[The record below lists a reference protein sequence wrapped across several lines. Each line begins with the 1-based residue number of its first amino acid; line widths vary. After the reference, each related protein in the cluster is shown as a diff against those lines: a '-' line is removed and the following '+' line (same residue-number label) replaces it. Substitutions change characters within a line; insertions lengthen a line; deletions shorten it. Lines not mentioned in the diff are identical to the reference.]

1 MKDLKNFLSPEE
13 YEQCK
18 KLKNIACKSIIESQE
33 FVREKNDVS
42 SVSLREIRRFSI
54 FYNFFV
60 EYLRKKKELIG
71 NLDQNENF
79 ELIDN
84 FYQNLKD
91 DKIYKYSINLSV
103 YICYYLRLTE
113 KEFRNTFAN
122 KMNFIFEKDFIEMP
136 KREQNYIINNIEMKE
151 GIAKNRALLENIFAL
166 FVCVNTKVPL
176 FIVGKPGCSKSL
188 SVQLLFKSMKG
199 ETSNNI
205 LFKSLPKLIIN
216 SYQGSLGSTSKGV
229 LMIFKKARQFLEK
242 ENNENLSKIIS
253 MIYFDEMGL
262 AEHSPNNPLK
272 VIHSELE
279 YDLNEGRKKIVFG
292 GISNWRLDASKM
304 NRGLYLSIPQPDLE
318 DLKQTAKTIAESY
331 NKQLAQD
338 NLDLFGTLAE
348 TYHYYKEELK
358 EKYTKKE
365 DFHGSRDFYHLIKNA
380 MRSLLKRKKE
390 GKDIDEY
397 TKERIG
403 IENLE
408 RNFGGLEFEDGI
420 YSLEIIKSIFK
431 RKYEN
436 CPIEKKYDVLKT
448 IKENIND
455 KGSRYLL

>member
-1 MKDLKNFLSPEE
+1 M
-13 YEQCK
+13 
-18 KLKNIACKSIIESQE
+18 
-33 FVREKNDVS
+33 
-42 SVSLREIRRFSI
+42 
-54 FYNFFV
+54 
-60 EYLRKKKELIG
+60 
-71 NLDQNENF
+71 
-79 ELIDN
+79 
-84 FYQNLKD
+84 KD

-279 YDLNEGRKKIVFG
+279 YDLNEGRKKIAFV

-304 NRGLYLSIPQPDLE
+304 NRGLIYQYP
-318 DLKQTAKTIAESY
+318 
-331 NKQLAQD
+331 
-338 NLDLFGTLAE
+338 NL
-348 TYHYYKEELK
+348 
-358 EKYTKKE
+358 
-365 DFHGSRDFYHLIKNA
+365 I
-380 MRSLLKRKKE
+380 
-390 GKDIDEY
+390 
-397 TKERIG
+397 
-403 IENLE
+403 
-408 RNFGGLEFEDGI
+408 
-420 YSLEIIKSIFK
+420 
-431 RKYEN
+431 
-436 CPIEKKYDVLKT
+436 
-448 IKENIND
+448 
-455 KGSRYLL
+455 